1 MVNKFLH
8 IKLLSKYGYIVL
20 FLLIAVFFCFYY
32 NYHLLY
38 TEQLQLF
45 QFSGLYF
52 ESLINKPGGLSNYLG
67 TFLTQFY
74 AWNHTGGLLITFILW
89 LLFFVQKRIARSW
102 CIKIADVFLL
112 FPTLIFT
119 LFFMDVNAQIGGAL
133 AVLIA
138 ILFAW
143 AVSLLSRDWIRYSI
157 ALLFIPMVYGA
168 TGGGLF
174 VYTSLLI
181 VYELLRSKKNIY
193 FIAAFILLSITLP
206 LYVRQYLI
214 PLSWNNTWFGT
225 SFYRSN
231 NMSDLI
237 WYLIFSPTVTYLIA
251 GWGSR
256 IINGYRR
263 SRQISFLLIICMLV
277 GSAILIYHKQN
288 KREEALYTLDYLL
301 KNKKW
306 EEMIEVTDRQ
316 PYHNAIFVSYTNL
329 ALLNLGK
336 LPDKMMNY
344 SQRPD
349 INEFWTSSYLPM
361 FLTGET
367 YYNLGMY
374 DAARAYLYMANTQ
387 SPSGQS
393 PYMFQQLAELE
404 IIRGNYVSGM
414 KYIQTLKQT
423 LYYRKWAIEMEQAV
437 QSGIYPNHLQIPMK
451 QYKENNSFLA
461 KEMLY
466 NVTCKHKEEPNN
478 TKVLDFLLA
487 RFILT
492 NDYKGFIHCVSNL
505 PNGIGREFP
514 RTYQEFLLMY
524 AYMVR
529 DNTLIEKWHIS
540 QNVVTDFYQYL
551 QINQSG
557 QSADVIKK
565 KLSENYRRSYW
576 YYVQYTNE
584 F

>member
-1 MVNKFLH
+1 MVNKFLY

-20 FLLIAVFFCFYY
+20 FLFIAVFFCFYY

-52 ESLINKPGGLSNYLG
+52 ESLIHKPGGLSNYLG
-67 TFLTQFY
+67 AFLTQFY

-89 LLFFVQKRIARSW
+89 LLFFVQKCTARSW
-102 CIKIADVFLL
+102 CTKIADVFLL
-112 FPTLIFT
+112 FPTLLFT
-119 LFFMDVNAQIGGAL
+119 LFFMDVNAQLGGVL

-143 AVSLLSRDWIRYSI
+143 AVSLLSGNWIRYCI
-157 ALLFIPMVYGA
+157 AQLLIPVIYGA

-174 VYTSLLI
+174 VYTFLLI
-181 VYELLRSKKNIY
+181 LHELQRGKKNIY
-193 FIAAFILLSITLP
+193 FITALIILSIAFP

-225 SFYRSN
+225 CFYRGN
-231 NMSDLI
+231 NMPDLI
-237 WYLIFSPTVTYLIA
+237 WYLIFSPVITYLLA
-251 GWGSR
+251 GWASR
-256 IINGYRR
+256 IINR
-263 SRQISFLLIICMLV
+263 SKHAYLISFLLILCMLA
-277 GSAILIYHKQN
+277 GSAVLICYKRN
-288 KREEALYTLDYLL
+288 TREETLYTLDYLF

-306 EEMIEVTDRQ
+306 AEMILIANKR
-316 PYHNAIFVSYTNL
+316 PYHNAVFVSYTNL
-329 ALLNLGK
+329 ALLNMGK
-336 LPDKMMNY
+336 LPEKMMNY

-387 SPSGQS
+387 SPAGQS
-393 PYMFQQLAELE
+393 PYMFKQLAELE
-404 IIRGNYVSGM
+404 IIRGNYASGM
-414 KYIQTLKQT
+414 KYIQALKHTLF
-423 LYYRKWAIEMEQAV
+423 YRKWATEMEQAV
-437 QSGIYPNHLQIPMK
+437 QSGKYPDHLQIPMK

-466 NVTCKHKEEPNN
+466 NVICKHKEEPNN

-505 PNGIGREFP
+505 PKGIGRDFP

-524 AYMVR
+524 AYLVR

-557 QSADVIKK
+557 QSEDVIKK
-565 KLSENYRRSYW
+565 KLSESYRKSYW